1 MKNSSSSVR
10 QNVCIGWVAS
20 SVEQRSLKRKS
31 RCPRTGEEK
40 DQNLAAELAAAVAEL
55 SAALPN

>member
-1 MKNSSSSVR
+1 
-10 QNVCIGWVAS
+10 
-20 SVEQRSLKRKS
+20 VEQRSLKRKS